1 MARLL
6 RQGFGWITLEKL
18 IASDML
24 VHGSARGLQSL
35 LAYDQSWMLVHYFM
49 NNTFYINRF
58 RDYLK
63 AIRSRRKAGNR
74 LDDARAHL
82 GDLEGLDLELR
93 VHAVRLQKSS

>member
-1 MARLL
+1 
-6 RQGFGWITLEKL
+6 
-18 IASDML
+18 
-24 VHGSARGLQSL
+24 
-35 LAYDQSWMLVHYFM
+35 M
-49 NNTFYINRF
+49 NNDFYINRF

-63 AIRSRRKAGNR
+63 AIRSRRTAGNR